1 MLTKILKVLKS
12 ESKQRGLYYSFIMNL
27 SQAVGMMRALFYK
40 IIYFKNIKSSVF
52 VMQSKSRIEVF
63 NKKSKINI
71 GKFVFIRKNT
81 TIRIDG
87 DSTLHI
93 GDHVFMNDNCNINCA
108 NKISIGSYTKI
119 APNVSINDHDHNY
132 KGIGDENLIKGEVI
146 IGKNVWIGS
155 NSVILRGTIIEDNAV
170 VAAGSIVKGYVAKDS
185 VFLNKR
191 KNYDSFL
198 SLTNYDN
205 SASLMSMNF
214 YSLNTF

>member
-1 MLTKILKVLKS
+1 MFSKILKVLKS

-27 SQAVGMMRALFYK
+27 SQLVGMMRALFYK
-40 IIYFKNIKSSVF
+40 VIYFKNINSSVF
-52 VMQSKSRIEVF
+52 VMQSKSRIDVF
-63 NKKSKINI
+63 SKKSKINI

-87 DSTLHI
+87 ESTLDI

-132 KGIGDENLIKGEVI
+132 KGVEGGNLIKGEVI

-155 NSVILRGTIIEDNAV
+155 NSVILRGTVIEDNAV
-170 VAAGSIVKGYVAKDS
+170 VAAGSVVKGHIPKDS
-185 VFLNKR
+185 LFLNKR
-191 KNYDSFL
+191 ENITKLYKDKYEEKIS
-198 SLTNYDN
+198 S
-205 SASLMSMNF
+205 
-214 YSLNTF
+214 

>member
-146 IGKNVWIGS
+146 IGKNVWI
-155 NSVILRGTIIEDNAV
+155 R
-170 VAAGSIVKGYVAKDS
+170 
-185 VFLNKR
+185 
-191 KNYDSFL
+191 
-198 SLTNYDN
+198 
-205 SASLMSMNF
+205 F
-214 YSLNTF
+214 YGKF

>member
-27 SQAVGMMRALFYK
+27 SQVVGMMRALFYK

-132 KGIGDENLIKGEVI
+132 NGIGDENLIKGEVI

-191 KNYDSFL
+191 KNITKLYKEEKIS
-198 SLTNYDN
+198 S
-205 SASLMSMNF
+205 
-214 YSLNTF
+214 